1 MVGIEVEIGI
11 TLNAMVGVE
20 VIKTIE
26 VMEIKI
32 ARTKT
37 NMIVYVQYPGL
48 IYQL

>member
-11 TLNAMVGVE
+11 TLNAMIGVG

-26 VMEIKI
+26 VMEKKI

-37 NMIVYVQYPGL
+37 NQT
-48 IYQL
+48 